1 MKEGTMQRLAFVGF
15 GTVGQGL
22 AKILL
27 DKKRML
33 KDKYGFEYS
42 VVAISDFQ
50 KGSVYHPD
58 GLDLDR
64 VLSLVEQKKSISEY
78 PSGTKGWDALR
89 TITESSADT
98 ILELTYTNVQ
108 TGQPALDHCRAA
120 FKHGKH
126 VVTSNKGPLV
136 VAYRELQD
144 LADRNKAQFRF
155 EGTVV
160 SGTPI
165 INMATRDLAGC
176 TIIGIKGILNGTTNY
191 ILSEMEK
198 GKSYDAVLKRA
209 QELGYAEADP
219 TGDVEGW
226 DALAK
231 VVILSNVVLG
241 GNIKA
246 ADVQREGITGISL
259 EDVKKASKEG
269 YRWKLIGETRVKNGK
284 IVASVSP
291 QKLPLSDPLAS
302 VMGATNALTF
312 ETDLLGSVTVVGPG
326 AGKSETGFS
335 ILTDLLDIN
344 RTIK

>member
-1 MKEGTMQRLAFVGF
+1 MHRLAFIGF

-22 AKILL
+22 AKILVE
-27 DKKRML
+27 KKRLL

-58 GLDLDR
+58 GLDLAGILR
-64 VLSLVEQKKSISEY
+64 LVEQNRSIAEY

-108 TGQPALDHCRAA
+108 TGQPATDHCRAA
-120 FKHGKH
+120 FEHGKH

-136 VAYRELQD
+136 VAYRELQEM
-144 LADRNKAQFRF
+144 ADRNNVLFRF

-165 INMATRDLAGC
+165 LNMATKDLAGC
-176 TIIGIKGILNGTTNY
+176 AIASIKGILNGTTNY

-198 GKSYDAVLKRA
+198 GKSYDDVLKKA

-246 ADVQREGITGISL
+246 VDVKRKGIMGISL
-259 EDVKKASKEG
+259 DDVKKASNDG
-269 YRWKLIGETRVKNGK
+269 YRWKLIGETKLVNGK
-284 IVASVSP
+284 IAASVSP
-291 QKLPLSDPLAS
+291 QRLPLSDPLAS
-302 VMGATNALTF
+302 VMGASNALTF
-312 ETDLLGSVTVVGPG
+312 DTDLLGAVTVVGPG

-335 ILTDLLDIN
+335 ILTDLIDIH
-344 RTIK
+344 RTIN

>member
-1 MKEGTMQRLAFVGF
+1 MHRLALIGF

-33 KDKYGFEYS
+33 IDKYGFEYS

-50 KGSVYHPD
+50 KGSVYRPD
-58 GLDLDR
+58 GIDLER
-64 VLSLVEQKKSISEY
+64 VLSLVEQGRSISDY
-78 PSGTKGWDALR
+78 PSGTKGWDALT
-89 TITESSADT
+89 TIRNSNAD
-98 ILELTYTNVQ
+98 IIIELTYTNVQ
-108 TGQPALDHCRAA
+108 TGQPALDHCRQA
-120 FKHGKH
+120 FKSGKH

-144 LADRNKAQFRF
+144 LAGRHKAQFRF

-165 INMATRDLAGC
+165 INLATKELAGC
-176 TIIGIKGILNGTTNY
+176 TITCIKGILNGTTNY
-191 ILSEMEK
+191 ILTEMEK
-198 GKSYDAVLKRA
+198 GHPYDAVLKKA

-226 DALAK
+226 DAMAK
-231 VVILSNVVLG
+231 VIILSNVVLG
-241 GNIKA
+241 GNITA
-246 ADVQREGITGISL
+246 GNVQRTGITGISL
-259 EDVKKASKEG
+259 ADIEKAAAEG
-269 YRWKLIGETRVKNGK
+269 YRWKLIGETKLMRGE

-291 QKLPLSDPLAS
+291 QKLPLDDPLAS

-312 ETDLLGSVTVVGPG
+312 DTDLLGAVTIVGPG
-326 AGKSETGFS
+326 AGKTQTGFA
-335 ILTDLLDIN
+335 ILTDLLDIHQ
-344 RTIK
+344 TVG

>member
-1 MKEGTMQRLAFVGF
+1 MYRLAFIGF

-22 AKILL
+22 AKILR
-27 DKKRML
+27 DKKAL
-33 KDKYGFEYS
+33 LLEKYGFEYS
-42 VVAISDFQ
+42 VVAVSDF
-50 KGSVYHPD
+50 KLGSVFQED
-58 GLDLDR
+58 GIDIDTLLKGIERDGN
-64 VLSLVEQKKSISEY
+64 INGY
-78 PSGTKGWDALR
+78 PSGHEGWDALK
-89 TITESSADT
+89 TIRHSNAD
-98 ILELTYTNVQ
+98 IVLELTYTDVQ
-108 TGQPALDHCRAA
+108 TGQPATDHCRAA
-120 FKHGKH
+120 FNTGKH

-136 VAYRELQD
+136 VAYRDLQN
-144 LADRNKAQFRF
+144 LANQKGVQFRF

-165 INMATRDLAGC
+165 INMATKDLAGC
-176 TIIGIKGILNGTTNY
+176 DITCIRGILNGTTNY

-198 GKSYDAVLKRA
+198 GTSYEEVLKRA

-246 ADVQREGITGISL
+246 SDVQREGITGISL
-259 EDVKKASKEG
+259 NAINTALKDG
-269 YRWKLIGETRVKNGK
+269 YRWKLIGETRVQNGK

-312 ETDLLGSVTVVGPG
+312 DTDLLGPVTVVGAG
-326 AGKSETGFS
+326 AGQMETGFS
-335 ILTDLLDIN
+335 ILTDLLDIQ
-344 RTIK
+344 RTVNK

>member
-1 MKEGTMQRLAFVGF
+1 
-15 GTVGQGL
+15 
-22 AKILL
+22 
-27 DKKRML
+27 
-33 KDKYGFEYS
+33 
-42 VVAISDFQ
+42 
-50 KGSVYHPD
+50 
-58 GLDLDR
+58 LDR
-64 VLSLVEQKKSISEY
+64 ILALVEQNKSIADY

-108 TGQPALDHCRAA
+108 TGQPALDHCRTA
-120 FKHGKH
+120 FEHGKH

-136 VAYRELQD
+136 VAYHELQD
-144 LADRNKAQFRF
+144 LANRNNVQFRF

-165 INMATRDLAGC
+165 INLATKDLAGC
-176 TIIGIKGILNGTTNY
+176 AITAIKGILNGTTNY
-191 ILSEMEK
+191 ILSEMER
-198 GKSYDAVLKRA
+198 GKSYDDVLKKA

-246 ADVQREGITGISL
+246 ADVQRKGITGISL
-259 EDVKKASKEG
+259 EEVKKASNEG
-269 YRWKLIGETRVKNGK
+269 YRWKLIGETKAKNGK
-284 IVASVSP
+284 IVAAVSP
-291 QKLPLSDPLAS
+291 QRLHLSDPLAS

-335 ILTDLLDIN
+335 ILTDLLDIH
-344 RTIK
+344 RAIR